1 MLQLQIVLQN
11 CSVAFSVFS
20 LWFVPILS
28 FLASLLLLLFLSRLN
43 DWCTEPVSCAPAP
56 GTLCLSGSCGAPFKG
71 FCRSTP
77 RCCRSDSVDAWE
89 TPSILVLPVAEA
101 EQRFMRV
108 VKNTPIDSWS
118 YISLSDLVRFAF
130 CVQTSFGC
138 CCVPLSWFQWGKFKG
153 KVISIDLIQVVRGKT
168 GDSSKEVLVPLSLWC
183 CDALSCISTVY
194 AEYMDALGLCYS

>member
-1 MLQLQIVLQN
+1 MTGAL
-11 CSVAFSVFS
+11 S
-20 LWFVPILS
+20 LWAVPLPLAHCVCQGVVVPLS
-28 FLASLLLLLFLSRLN
+28 KAFA
-43 DWCTEPVSCAPAP
+43 EAHP
-56 GTLCLSGSCGAPFKG
+56 GAADLT
-71 FCRSTP
+71 
-77 RCCRSDSVDAWE
+77 VDAWE